1 MELVDSV
8 DDFQSSHSIQG
19 NTHFPIFEMLDARI
33 ASSLNK
39 IIQEFLL
46 QEQGQFGGTESSER
60 GSVTSLKTHRLHDPT
75 TTSGFMV
82 LMIPFLV
89 TLIHSHFNLRND
101 DVQEF
106 DSRWNEILLSMS
118 KIPPDDI
125 LESLY
130 KLRIRESD
138 QLKTPLE
145 LYDLEIHQKI
155 SKARLSKIENDGE
168 EKRRSET
175 QTAVLRRQKKG
186 RWLRIAGV
194 NVVWKEDQENAIN
207 GKEKDSVREEIVAVS
222 DTMRISV
229 QNRHQSPPLNH
240 RHKRMVE
247 GF

>member
-89 TLIHSHFNLRND
+89 TLIHSHFN
-101 DVQEF
+101 F
-106 DSRWNEILLSMS
+106 DSKWNEILLSMS

-138 QLKTPLE
+138 QLKTALE

-155 SKARLSKIENDGE
+155 SKPDYQKLKTMVKRSVDQKLRLLYSDAR
-168 EKRRSET
+168 KR
-175 QTAVLRRQKKG
+175 
-186 RWLRIAGV
+186 
-194 NVVWKEDQENAIN
+194 
-207 GKEKDSVREEIVAVS
+207 SVGYES
-222 DTMRISV
+222 
-229 QNRHQSPPLNH
+229 L
-240 RHKRMVE
+240 
-247 GF
+247 G